1 MISRRLA
8 IVAILMLAGFTTFV
22 TGVVLLSTKESV
34 ESSQFT
40 IVIVGGSI
48 MFGTAVLWFISECL
62 KVRAAVLAEPLAQ
75 PLAQPLAPETPV
87 IQPRLSKSVSFENL
101 EPKTPII
108 RVVRGQGMR
117 S

>member
-22 TGVVLLSTKESV
+22 TGVVLVSIKESI
-34 ESSQFT
+34 ESSHFT
-40 IVIVGGSI
+40 IVVVGGSI
-48 MFGTAVLWFISECL
+48 MFGTAALWFISECL
-62 KVRAAVLAEPLAQ
+62 KVRASILAEPLAQ
-75 PLAQPLAPETPV
+75 PLALETPV

-108 RVVRGQGMR
+108 RVVRGQGVR
-117 S
+117 C

>member
-62 KVRAAVLAEPLAQ
+62 KVRAAVLAEPLPQ
-75 PLAQPLAPETPV
+75 PLPLAPETPV